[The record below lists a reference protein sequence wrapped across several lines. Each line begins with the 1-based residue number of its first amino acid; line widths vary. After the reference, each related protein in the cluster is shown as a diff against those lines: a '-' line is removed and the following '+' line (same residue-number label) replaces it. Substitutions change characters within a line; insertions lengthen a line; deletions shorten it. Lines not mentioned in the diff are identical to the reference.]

1 MAKQFDY
8 NEFIYTVHPQYQR
21 YIKDWHLAERSLYGG
36 VEYREGEYLKAYS
49 SDLAQSAEV
58 INTYTMDDDGNQ
70 TGIMRAYA
78 SPARTQNDANSGY
91 DNLTN
96 FYYEKLA
103 NVPVFP
109 YTRLYVSEYNAI
121 LFRSPPSRNLPDAD
135 DVEAFIR
142 DTDGEGNSIN
152 EFMSMVDTF
161 STTFGIV
168 WVSCMKGVDAQYP
181 LWKMHKPTDVMNWS
195 YRYNT
200 SGELELNRI
209 LIRVAN
215 EPDMEIYHYI
225 TPDEFHIVF
234 KPLVDPDDMLFEIPE
249 EAEQVESDDT
259 TFYRLIMPN
268 ELGYIPVRPVYQST
282 PIVQGIGHTPIFD
295 IAQIQR
301 SVYSLSGE
309 IYSAVSYGLHPVNLV
324 DEDTLNRNGNSVG
337 AEPGAVIVTGAALD
351 GQPNFV
357 YEFASPD
364 MASITEIREIMDQQ
378 ISKMNEVAMIRSE
391 ELIKASRSGAQIEQY
406 DSKLEAFIR
415 KKATSLEQAEF
426 NLWKIWYDWQDQ
438 PMPEDLTISYNRLY
452 SQKGVEHEIKEMNTL
467 LDAYQRYTAVF
478 QADATEFE
486 AKSFNTP
493 EEAEAEAQRL
503 GGTGIHSHESEDGTV
518 IYMPFETHQEYE
530 MRMEMMTGEDM
541 IEAPRF
547 KEQLRTKLSKRLQQ
561 LIDST
566 FTNNSL

>member
-1 MAKQFDY
+1 MQ
-8 NEFIYTVHPQYQR
+8 
-21 YIKDWHLAERSLYGG
+21 
-36 VEYREGEYLKAYS
+36 
-49 SDLAQSAEV
+49 
-58 INTYTMDDDGNQ
+58 
-70 TGIMRAYA
+70 AYA
-78 SPARTQNDANSGY
+78 SPSRSSNDANTGY

-121 LFRSPPSRNLPDAD
+121 LFRSPPSRNLPEAD
-135 DVEAFIR
+135 DVQAFIR

-181 LWKMHKPTDVMNWS
+181 LWKMHKPTDVLNWS
-195 YRYNT
+195 YKYNT

-249 EAEQVESDDT
+249 EAEQVESDDS

-301 SVYSLSGE
+301 SVYALSGE

-351 GQPNFV
+351 GQPNYV
-357 YEFASPD
+357 YEFVSPD
-364 MASITEIREIMDQQ
+364 VGSITEIREIMDQQ

-426 NLWKIWYDWQDQ
+426 NLWKIWYDWHA
-438 PMPEDLTISYNRLY
+438 R
-452 SQKGVEHEIKEMNTL
+452 
-467 LDAYQRYTAVF
+467 R
-478 QADATEFE
+478 
-486 AKSFNTP
+486 FN
-493 EEAEAEAQRL
+493 
-503 GGTGIHSHESEDGTV
+503 
-518 IYMPFETHQEYE
+518 Y
-530 MRMEMMTGEDM
+530 
-541 IEAPRF
+541 
-547 KEQLRTKLSKRLQQ
+547 
-561 LIDST
+561 
-566 FTNNSL
+566 